1 MAAARGLSSDW
12 VRLWLAACLGAV
24 LLLLTAC
31 GQQQLYTGLSEGE
44 ANELI
49 SALQTADI
57 GVDKVDQGKGLWAVE
72 VAEGDFPRAVAVLK
86 AQGLPRPKY
95 DNLGTV
101 FKKSGFGDNTTE
113 AQARYVHAR
122 QQELMQ
128 ALRKIDG
135 VVDTNVEL
143 SIPAKDRFAEQ
154 QTQPSASVLVKY
166 RPDTNLQSRA
176 ADIKALVANAVEGLP
191 YDRVNVV
198 MFRADEAPAPVRQ
211 GGAWG
216 WGSALVALIAL
227 ALGAAG
233 VLGYRRRMRV
243 GGGNLPAQRSR

>member
-1 MAAARGLSSDW
+1 MTAVGTESGAML
-12 VRLWLAACLGAV
+12 RLWLAAGLGM
-24 LLLLTAC
+24 LLLMLTAC

-49 SALQTADI
+49 SALQTADVPVSKI
-57 GVDKVDQGKGLWAVE
+57 DQGKEKFAVE
-72 VAEGDFPRAVAVLK
+72 VDEGEFARAMAVLK
-86 AQGLPRPKY
+86 AQGLPRPHY

-113 AQARYVHAR
+113 AQARYIHAR

-135 VVDTNVEL
+135 VVDTSVEL

-154 QTQPSASVLVKY
+154 QVAPSASVLVKY
-166 RPDTNLQSRA
+166 RPDANLQSRS
-176 ADIKALVANAVEGLP
+176 ADIKALVANGVEGLT

-198 MFRADEAPAPVRQ
+198 MFRADEAPQPVARN
-211 GGAWG
+211 GGLG
-216 WGSALVALIAL
+216 WVSFGLGLFALVL
-227 ALGAAG
+227 ATIG
-233 VLGYRRRMRV
+233 VLGYRRRERDGKRGV
-243 GGGNLPAQRSR
+243 AVRRP